1 MAGVKGRSGGPRKN
15 AGGARKGAGRKPK
28 PPPVIDVPADQDPLA
43 FLLSVMN
50 SAETDARLR
59 VRAAVAAAQYVH
71 TKRGEGGKKESA
83 EKAAGEAASGKF
95 APSAPPRLVVN
106 NTKRG

>member
-1 MAGVKGRSGGPRKN
+1 MAGVKGRS
-15 AGGARKGAGRKPK
+15 GGARKGAGRKPK
-28 PPPVIDVPADQDPLA
+28 PKAPPPVLDVPAGQDPLT

-50 SAETDARLR
+50 NGEVDPRLR

-71 TKRGEGGKKESA
+71 TKQGEGGKKDAA
-83 EKAAGEAASGKF
+83 ERAAGTAAAGKF

-106 NTKRG
+106 NTKR